1 MSEVKGQSGQIQFD
15 GQYITITRKGFLAR
29 TTVGKGEKRLHISQ
43 VSAVQWKPAGPFMN
57 GFIQFTVP
65 GGNERR
71 SAFGS
76 QTTSAAQDENS
87 VVFTKKQQ
95 PEFEK
100 LRAAL
105 DAAIAAQHAPQAPAA
120 AAPSSLA
127 DELGKLAALRQQ
139 GILSEAEFEQQKAR
153 LLAQ

>member
-1 MSEVKGQSGQIQFD
+1 MIEVSGQGGQIQFD

-29 TTVGKGEKRLHISQ
+29 ATVGKGEKRLHVSQ
-43 VSAVQWKPAGPFMN
+43 IAAVQWKAAGPMVN
-57 GFIQFTVP
+57 GFIQFTMP

-76 QTTSAAQDENS
+76 QTSNAAKDENS

-105 DAAIAAQHAPQAPAA
+105 DAAIAAQHAPQTAA
-120 AAPSSLA
+120 AGGQSVA
-127 DELGKLAALRQQ
+127 DELAKLNALREQ
-139 GILSEAEFEQQKAR
+139 GILSDAEFAEQKAR
-153 LLAQ
+153 LLG